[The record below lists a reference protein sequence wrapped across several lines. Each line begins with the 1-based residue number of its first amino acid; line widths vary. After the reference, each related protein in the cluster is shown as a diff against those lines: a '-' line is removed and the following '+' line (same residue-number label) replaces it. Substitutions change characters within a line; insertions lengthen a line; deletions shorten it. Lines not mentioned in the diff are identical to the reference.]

1 MIILVDM
8 DDTIENLTEAWI
20 NYANKRFNT
29 AVNAAD
35 VTAWDPSE
43 AFPTVSHE
51 EMYALLLEDE
61 LYETV
66 KPLDGAAYYLQKLI
80 SDGHEIFIVTSSPY
94 QVMKAKMD
102 SVLFGHF
109 PFIDW
114 KHVIITADKSLIKG
128 DVLIDD
134 GVHNLATGDYAK
146 LLFTAPHNRSF
157 DAEGNG
163 MVRVN
168 CWEEAYKK
176 ITDLSEG
183 YYVCS

>member
-20 NYANKRFNT
+20 NYANKRFGT

-35 VTAWDPSE
+35 VTTWDPSE
-43 AFPTVSHE
+43 AFTTVSHE

-66 KPLDGAAYYLQKLI
+66 EPFEVAAHYLQKLI
-80 SDGHEIFIVTSSPY
+80 ADGHEVFIVTNSPY
-94 QVMKAKMD
+94 QVMKAKMEK
-102 SVLFGHF
+102 VLFRHF

-114 KHVIITADKSLIKG
+114 KHVIITGNKPLIKG

-134 GVHNLATGDYAK
+134 GVHNLLGGDYAK

-157 DAEGNG
+157 NAAGNG

-168 CWEEAYKK
+168 CWEDVYREIYR
-176 ITDLSEG
+176 L
-183 YYVCS
+183 

>member
-20 NYANKRFNT
+20 NYANKRFGT

-35 VTAWDPSE
+35 VTTWDPSE

-66 KPLDGAAYYLQKLI
+66 KPFEDAAHYLQKLI
-80 SDGHEIFIVTSSPY
+80 SDGHEVFIVTNSPY
-94 QVMKAKMD
+94 QVMKAKMEK
-102 SVLFGHF
+102 VLFRHF

-114 KHVIITADKSLIKG
+114 KHVIITGSKPLIKG

-134 GVHNLATGDYAK
+134 GVHNLLGGDYAK

-168 CWEEAYKK
+168 CWEETYEVLSKNIYK
-176 ITDLSEG
+176 
-183 YYVCS
+183 

>member
-8 DDTIENLTEAWI
+8 DDTIENMTEAWI
-20 NYANKRFNT
+20 NYANMRFDT

-35 VTAWDPSE
+35 ITTWDPSE

-51 EMYALLLEDE
+51 EMYALLLEDK

-66 KPLDGAAYYLQKLI
+66 EPFEDAAHYMQKLI
-80 SDGHEIFIVTSSPY
+80 SEGHEVFIVTNSPY
-94 QVMKAKMD
+94 QVMKSKIEN
-102 SVLFGHF
+102 VLFRHF

-114 KHVIITADKSLIKG
+114 KHVIITGRKHLVKG

-134 GVHNLATGDYAK
+134 GVHNLLGGDYAK

-157 DAEGNG
+157 DAEKNG

-168 CWEEAYKK
+168 CWEEVYEVLNKNNYK
-176 ITDLSEG
+176 
-183 YYVCS
+183 

>member
-20 NYANKRFNT
+20 NYANKRFHT

-35 VTAWDPSE
+35 VTTWDPSE
-43 AFPTVSHE
+43 AFPSVSHE

-66 KPLDGAAYYLQKLI
+66 KPFEGAAHYLQKLI
-80 SDGHEIFIVTSSPY
+80 SDGHEVFIVTNSPY
-94 QVMKAKMD
+94 QVMKPKMEK
-102 SVLFGHF
+102 VLFRHF

-114 KHVIITADKSLIKG
+114 KHVIITGSKPLIRG

-134 GVHNLATGDYAK
+134 GVHNLLGGDYAK
-146 LLFTAPHNRSF
+146 LLFTVPHNRSF

-163 MVRVN
+163 MVRVDSWKMIYN
-168 CWEEAYKK
+168 
-176 ITDLSEG
+176 ILSAQK
-183 YYVCS
+183 

>member
-20 NYANKRFNT
+20 NYANKRFGT
-29 AVNAAD
+29 AVNAD
-35 VTAWDPSE
+35 EITTWDPSE
-43 AFPTVSHE
+43 AFSTVSHE
-51 EMYALLLEDE
+51 GMYALLLEDE

-66 KPLDGAAYYLQKLI
+66 EPFEGAGHYLQKLI
-80 SDGHEIFIVTSSPY
+80 TDGHEVFIVTNSPY
-94 QVMKAKMD
+94 QVMKAKMEK
-102 SVLFGHF
+102 VLFRHF

-114 KHVIITADKSLIKG
+114 KHVIITGNKPIIKG

-134 GVHNLATGDYAK
+134 GVHNLLGGNYAK

-168 CWEEAYKK
+168 CWEDVYEV
-176 ITDLSEG
+176 IQQL
-183 YYVCS
+183 

>member
-20 NYANKRFNT
+20 NYANKRFHT

-35 VTAWDPSE
+35 VTTWDPSE
-43 AFPTVSHE
+43 AFPSVSHK

-66 KPLDGAAYYLQKLI
+66 EPLEGAAHYLQKLI
-80 SDGHEIFIVTSSPY
+80 SDGHKVFIVTNSPY
-94 QVMKAKMD
+94 QMMKAKMEK
-102 SVLFGHF
+102 VLFRHF

-114 KHVIITADKSLIKG
+114 KHIIITGSKPLIKG

-134 GVHNLATGDYAK
+134 GVHNLEKGDYAK
-146 LLFTAPHNRSF
+146 LLFTAPHNQSYN
-157 DAEGNG
+157 AEANG

-168 CWEEAYKK
+168 CWEDVYEK
-176 ITDLSEG
+176 IKNI
-183 YYVCS
+183 

>member
-8 DDTIENLTEAWI
+8 DDTIENMTEAWI
-20 NYANKRFNT
+20 NYANKRFHT

-35 VTAWDPSE
+35 VTTWDPSE
-43 AFPTVSHE
+43 AFTTVSHE

-66 KPLDGAAYYLQKLI
+66 EPFEGAAHYLQKLI
-80 SDGHEIFIVTSSPY
+80 SDGHEVFIVTNSPY
-94 QVMKAKMD
+94 QVMKAKMEKI
-102 SVLFGHF
+102 LFRHF

-114 KHVIITADKSLIKG
+114 KHVIITGSKPLIRG

-134 GVHNLATGDYAK
+134 GVHNLLDGDYAK

-157 DAEGNG
+157 DAKENG

-168 CWEEAYKK
+168 CWEDVYKAIEK
-176 ITDLSEG
+176 I
-183 YYVCS
+183 

>member
-20 NYANKRFNT
+20 NYANKRFGT

-35 VTAWDPSE
+35 VTTWDPSE
-43 AFPTVSHE
+43 AFPLVSHE

-66 KPLDGAAYYLQKLI
+66 KPLKGAVHYLQKLI
-80 SDGHEIFIVTSSPY
+80 SDGHEVFIVTNSPY
-94 QVMKAKMD
+94 QVMKAKMEN
-102 SVLFGHF
+102 VLFRYF

-114 KHVIITADKSLIKG
+114 KHVIITGNKPLIKG

-134 GVHNLATGDYAK
+134 GVHNLQDGDYAK
-146 LLFTAPHNRSF
+146 MLFTAPHNRDF
-157 DAEGNG
+157 DAERNG
-163 MVRVN
+163 MVRVDGWKMIYN
-168 CWEEAYKK
+168 
-176 ITDLSEG
+176 ILSAQK
-183 YYVCS
+183 

>member
-8 DDTIENLTEAWI
+8 DDTIENLTETWI
-20 NYANKRFNT
+20 NYANKRFGT

-35 VTAWDPSE
+35 ITTWDPSE
-43 AFPTVSHE
+43 AFPSVSHE

-66 KPLDGAAYYLQKLI
+66 EPFEGAAYYLQKLI
-80 SDGHEIFIVTSSPY
+80 SDGHEVFIVTNSPY
-94 QVMKAKMD
+94 QVMKAKMEQ
-102 SVLFGHF
+102 VLFRHF

-114 KHVIITADKSLIKG
+114 KHVIITGSKPLIKG

-134 GVHNLATGDYAK
+134 GVHNLLGGDYAK

-168 CWEEAYKK
+168 CWEEAYNAV
-176 ITDLSEG
+176 SEIQ
-183 YYVCS
+183 

>member
-20 NYANKRFNT
+20 NYANKRFGT
-29 AVNAAD
+29 TVNAAD
-35 VTAWDPSE
+35 ITTWDPSE

-51 EMYALLLEDE
+51 DMYALLLEDE

-66 KPLDGAAYYLQKLI
+66 EPFENAAYYLQKII
-80 SDGHEIFIVTSSPY
+80 SDGHEIFIVTNSPY
-94 QVMKAKMD
+94 QVMKAKMEK
-102 SVLFGHF
+102 VLFRHF

-114 KHVIITADKSLIKG
+114 KHVIITGNKHLVRG

-134 GVHNLATGDYAK
+134 GIHNLEKGDYSK
-146 LLFTAPHNRSF
+146 LLFSAPHNRGF
-157 DAEGNG
+157 DAERNG

-168 CWEEAYKK
+168 CWEEVYKAVTE
-176 ITDLSEG
+176 I
-183 YYVCS
+183 

>member
-20 NYANKRFNT
+20 NYANKRFGT

-35 VTAWDPSE
+35 VTTWDPSE

-51 EMYALLLEDE
+51 EIYALLLEDE

-66 KPLDGAAYYLQKLI
+66 EPFEGAAHYLQKLI
-80 SDGHEIFIVTSSPY
+80 SDGHEVFIVTNSPY
-94 QVMKAKMD
+94 QVMKAKMEK
-102 SVLFGHF
+102 VLFRHF

-114 KHVIITADKSLIKG
+114 KHVIITGSKPLISG
-128 DVLIDD
+128 NVLIDD
-134 GVHNLATGDYAK
+134 GVHNLLGGDYSK

-157 DAEGNG
+157 DAEGNS
-163 MVRVN
+163 MVRVDSWKMIYN
-168 CWEEAYKK
+168 
-176 ITDLSEG
+176 ILSAQK
-183 YYVCS
+183 

>member
-20 NYANKRFNT
+20 NYANRRFGT

-43 AFPTVSHE
+43 AFPSVSHE

-66 KPLDGAAYYLQKLI
+66 EPFEGTAFYLQKLI
-80 SDGHEIFIVTSSPY
+80 SDGHEVFIVTNSPY
-94 QVMKAKMD
+94 QVMKAKMEKI
-102 SVLFGHF
+102 LFRHF
-109 PFIDW
+109 PFIGW
-114 KHVIITADKSLIKG
+114 KQVIITGSKQLIRG

-134 GVHNLATGDYAK
+134 GVHNLQGGGYAK

-163 MVRVN
+163 MVRVD
-168 CWEEAYKK
+168 CWEKVYDVIQRLWIKS
-176 ITDLSEG
+176 TPT
-183 YYVCS
+183 

>member
-20 NYANKRFNT
+20 NYANKRFGT

-35 VTAWDPSE
+35 VTTWDPSE
-43 AFPTVSHE
+43 AFTTVSHE

-66 KPLDGAAYYLQKLI
+66 EPFEGAAHYLQKLI
-80 SDGHEIFIVTSSPY
+80 SDGHEIFIVTNSPY
-94 QVMKAKMD
+94 QVMKAKMEK
-102 SVLFGHF
+102 VLFRHF

-114 KHVIITADKSLIKG
+114 KHVIITGNKPLIKG

-134 GVHNLATGDYAK
+134 GVHNLLGGDYAK

-168 CWEEAYKK
+168 CWREAYKAV
-176 ITDLSEG
+176 TEL
-183 YYVCS
+183 

>member
-20 NYANKRFNT
+20 NYANKRFGT

-35 VTAWDPSE
+35 ITTWDPSE
-43 AFPTVSHE
+43 AFLSVSHE

-66 KPLDGAAYYLQKLI
+66 EPFEGAALYLQKLI
-80 SDGHEIFIVTSSPY
+80 SDGHEVFIVTNSPY
-94 QVMKAKMD
+94 QVMKAKMEK
-102 SVLFGHF
+102 VLFRHF

-114 KHVIITADKSLIKG
+114 KHVIITGNKPIIKG

-134 GVHNLATGDYAK
+134 GVHNLLGGNYAK
-146 LLFTAPHNRSF
+146 LLFSAPHNRSF

-163 MVRVN
+163 MIRVN
-168 CWEEAYKK
+168 CWKEVYKAV
-176 ITDLSEG
+176 SEIQ
-183 YYVCS
+183 

>member
-20 NYANKRFNT
+20 NYANKRFGT

-35 VTAWDPSE
+35 ITTWDPSE
-43 AFPTVSHE
+43 AFPEVSHE
-51 EMYALLLEDE
+51 KMYALLLEDE

-66 KPLDGAAYYLQKLI
+66 EPFEDAAYYLQKLI
-80 SDGHEIFIVTSSPY
+80 SEGHEVFIVTNSPY
-94 QVMKAKMD
+94 QVTKAKIEK
-102 SVLFGHF
+102 VLFRHF

-114 KHVIITADKSLIKG
+114 KHVIITGNKQLIKG

-134 GVHNLATGDYAK
+134 GIHNLQDGNYAK

-157 DAEGNG
+157 DAEVNG

-168 CWEEAYKK
+168 CWKNVYEVMQR
-176 ITDLSEG
+176 L
-183 YYVCS
+183 

>member
-20 NYANKRFNT
+20 NYANKRFGT

-35 VTAWDPSE
+35 ITTWDPSE

-51 EMYALLLEDE
+51 KMYALLLEDE

-66 KPLDGAAYYLQKLI
+66 EPFEDAALYLQKLI
-80 SDGHEIFIVTSSPY
+80 ADGHEVFIVTNSPY
-94 QVMKAKMD
+94 QVMKAKMEK
-102 SVLFGHF
+102 VLFRHF

-114 KHVIITADKSLIKG
+114 KHVIITGSKPLIKG

-134 GVHNLATGDYAK
+134 GVHNLLGGDYAK

-168 CWEEAYKK
+168 CWREVYIAVTE
-176 ITDLSEG
+176 L
-183 YYVCS
+183 

>member
-20 NYANKRFNT
+20 NYANKRFGT
-29 AVNAAD
+29 AVNAD
-35 VTAWDPSE
+35 EITTWDPSE
-43 AFPTVSHE
+43 AFSTVSHE
-51 EMYALLLEDE
+51 GMYALLLEDE

-66 KPLDGAAYYLQKLI
+66 EPFEGAGHYLQKLI
-80 SDGHEIFIVTSSPY
+80 TDGHEVFIVTNSPY
-94 QVMKAKMD
+94 QVMKAKMEK
-102 SVLFGHF
+102 VLFRHF

-114 KHVIITADKSLIKG
+114 KHVIITGNKPIIKG

-134 GVHNLATGDYAK
+134 GIHNLLGGNYAK

-168 CWEEAYKK
+168 CWREAYKAV
-176 ITDLSEG
+176 TEL
-183 YYVCS
+183 